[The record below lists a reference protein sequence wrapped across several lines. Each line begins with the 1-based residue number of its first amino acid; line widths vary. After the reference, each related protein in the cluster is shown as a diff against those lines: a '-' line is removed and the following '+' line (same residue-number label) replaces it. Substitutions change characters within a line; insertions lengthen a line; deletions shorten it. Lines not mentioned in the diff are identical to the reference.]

1 MKIGTEDTNK
11 VMSLVM
17 EVLVFW
23 GIFFMFKIYVN

>member
-1 MKIGTEDTNK
+1 MKIGTKDTNK